1 MAGSQ
6 ETAALHHLDT
16 YALAGQVVAS
26 PSSSLNVAGV
36 WHRRFTVLKRQ
47 KEREVRD
54 LQRRQDEE
62 IADYQLQLQQ
72 KGTEITDYHQVQQQG
87 MEIAAYQFLQQKGT
101 AQRQKDKEI
110 ADYQLQLQQR
120 DKEIAD
126 YQLQLQQKDT
136 AQHQKDKEIA
146 DYQLQFQQKD
156 KAIAD
161 YQLQLQQKD
170 TAQHQ
175 KDKEI
180 AELKGNLATLQE
192 VATSACEL
200 WFSETTSHQCQGRT
214 GTNCLQGRVQEG
226 LTVSL
231 TFHKERGCCLLVVT
245 AIS

>member
-1 MAGSQ
+1 M
-6 ETAALHHLDT
+6 
-16 YALAGQVVAS
+16 
-26 PSSSLNVAGV
+26 
-36 WHRRFTVLKRQ
+36 WHRRVTVLKQQ

-54 LQRRQDEE
+54 LQRRQDE
-62 IADYQLQLQQ
+62 
-72 KGTEITDYHQVQQQG
+72 
-87 MEIAAYQFLQQKGT
+87 
-101 AQRQKDKEI
+101 EI

-136 AQHQKDKEIA
+136 K
-146 DYQLQFQQKD
+146 
-156 KAIAD
+156 IAD

-175 KDKEI
+175 KDKAT
-180 AELKGNLATLQE
+180 AEPKGNPAALQE

-200 WFSETTSHQCQGRT
+200 WFSETTLHQCQGRT

-226 LTVSL
+226 LSVSL